1 MLLNRLKNSIGV
13 RMIRKACLDCR
24 IEYKLTGK
32 EDRDYL
38 VGFQCWFCSKII
50 KPEIIEGL
58 E

>member
-1 MLLNRLKNSIGV
+1 
-13 RMIRKACLDCR
+13 MIRKACLDCR